1 MCSLSIVTNVSMRF
15 ARLEASAF
23 HGAEPDEERWDLDG
37 GKLDSESV
45 RLVLTPI
52 RSLSAQVSFGYLT
65 TTITVSDRSA
75 AAADEKMRAVER
87 VVREPAGG
95 AAEPLEVPRRVA
107 VRAEEVAPHVVVD
120 PVDDPAAGIEVGHRL
135 RADEAAAAGDEDRAR
150 SRHAREPPLAPP
162 TSPNARSSPSICANP
177 SLAGAV
183 RDHSSSSTRL
193 ASQST
198 RGAKP
203 VAARMRRASARQ

>member
-1 MCSLSIVTNVSMRF
+1 GEVVR
-15 ARLEASAF
+15 RLRSAVDDEVRAVL
-23 HGAEPDEERWDLDG
+23 GEERQH
-37 GKLDSESV
+37 
-45 RLVLTPI
+45 RLP
-52 RSLSAQVSFGYLT
+52 G
-65 TTITVSDRSA
+65 
-75 AAADEKMRAVER
+75 ADVER

-162 TSPNARSSPSICANP
+162 TSPNARSSPSIWANP

-193 ASQST
+193 A
-198 RGAKP
+198 
-203 VAARMRRASARQ
+203 